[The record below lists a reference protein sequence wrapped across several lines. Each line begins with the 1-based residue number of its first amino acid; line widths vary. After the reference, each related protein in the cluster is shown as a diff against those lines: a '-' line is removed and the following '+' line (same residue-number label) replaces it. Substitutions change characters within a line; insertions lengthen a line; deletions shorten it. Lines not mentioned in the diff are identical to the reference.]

1 MLEGLRPVTC
11 RLTPDA
17 RRQMAAL
24 VATCSQAEEGGPG
37 LLIVSVGSVSRDGDG
52 EAEVLHVVVEP
63 ASRSADLRALA
74 QTVEDLLILFITDDG
89 DHAALDGRII
99 DHAEGDGFFL
109 RDPVSGAD
117 NRFRAL
123 GGSDWPRWVA
133 RGARLGALGPE
144 IRWPGMVPLQAMWDE
159 GYDAL
164 LIGDRATGAPAVT
177 LSDAA
182 VAALSACRDVV
193 ADTPLSGHVR
203 LDPGATFWLDGSP
216 CREVAAV
223 FLRPG
228 DPMPAGP
235 SLEAGGLS
243 LVLSDVPPGRWA
255 DGVIDYAAG
264 VGFCLRITA
273 GPFGQAAG
281 NDNG

>member
-1 MLEGLRPVTC
+1 MLEGLRSVTC

-17 RRQMAAL
+17 LRQMAGI
-24 VATCSQAEEGGPG
+24 AEASAKEGGPG

-123 GGSDWPRWVA
+123 GGSDWPRWAARVA
-133 RGARLGALGPE
+133 RWGRCSCG
-144 IRWPGMVPLQAMWDE
+144 
-159 GYDAL
+159 
-164 LIGDRATGAPAVT
+164 RAIP
-177 LSDAA
+177 
-182 VAALSACRDVV
+182 R
-193 ADTPLSGHVR
+193 
-203 LDPGATFWLDGSP
+203 
-216 CREVAAV
+216 
-223 FLRPG
+223 
-228 DPMPAGP
+228 
-235 SLEAGGLS
+235 
-243 LVLSDVPPGRWA
+243 PPGRLWRRPVCRWCCRTCRR
-255 DGVIDYAAG
+255 G
-264 VGFCLRITA
+264 A
-273 GPFGQAAG
+273 GPMA
-281 NDNG
+281 

>member
-1 MLEGLRPVTC
+1 MLEGLRPVAC

-17 RRQMAAL
+17 RRQMEAL
-24 VATCSQAEEGGPG
+24 VAASPGAEDGGPA
-37 LLIVSVGSVSRDGDG
+37 LLIVSCGPVPLDCGAAV
-52 EAEVLHVVVEP
+52 ETLHVVVEP
-63 ASRSADLRALA
+63 ASRSAELRALA
-74 QTVEDLLILFITDDG
+74 QTVDSLLILFITDDD

-99 DHAEGDGFFL
+99 DHADGDGFFL

-123 GGSDWPRWVA
+123 GGSDWPRWAA
-133 RGARLGALGPE
+133 RGARLGPLGPE
-144 IRWPGMVPLQAMWDE
+144 IRWPGMVPLQAIWHE
-159 GYDAL
+159 GLDAL
-164 LIGDRATGAPAVT
+164 LIGDRGGGAPEVT
-177 LSDAA
+177 LSEAA
-182 VAALSACRDVV
+182 AAALSACREVV
-193 ADTPLSGHVR
+193 ADTALSGRVR
-203 LDPGATFWLDGSP
+203 LDAGAAFWLEDGP

-228 DPMPAGP
+228 DPAPSGP
-235 SLEAGGLS
+235 SLDAGGLS

-255 DGVIDYAAG
+255 DGVLDYVPG

-273 GPFGQAAG
+273 GAFGQAAG

>member
-17 RRQMAAL
+17 SRQMAGMLEAC
-24 VATCSQAEEGGPG
+24 VEEGGPG

-52 EAEVLHVVVEP
+52 EAEDLHVVVEP
-63 ASRSADLRALA
+63 ASRSADLRPLA
-74 QTVEDLLILFITDDG
+74 QTVEDLLILFITDDE

-144 IRWPGMVPLQAMWDE
+144 IRWPGMVPLQAMWNE
-159 GYDAL
+159 GHDAL

-193 ADTPLSGHVR
+193 AATPLSGHVR

-216 CREVAAV
+216 CREAAVV

-228 DPMPAGP
+228 DPTPAGP
-235 SLEAGGLS
+235 SLEAAGLS
-243 LVLSDVPPGRWA
+243 LALSDVPPGRWA
-255 DGVIDYAAG
+255 DGMLDYVPG
-264 VGFCLRITA
+264 LGFCLRITA

>member
-17 RRQMAAL
+17 HRQMAGMVEAS
-24 VATCSQAEEGGPG
+24 AAQGGLG
-37 LLIVSVGSVSRDGDG
+37 RLIVSVGSVSRDGDG

-63 ASRSADLRALA
+63 ASRSAALLALA
-74 QTVEDLLILFITDDG
+74 QTVEDLHILFITDDG

-99 DHAEGDGFFL
+99 DHVDGDGFFL

-123 GGSDWPRWVA
+123 GGSDWPRWAA

-177 LSDAA
+177 LSEAA
-182 VAALSACRDVV
+182 VAALSACRDAV
-193 ADTPLSGHVR
+193 ADAWLSGHVR
-203 LDPGATFWLDGSP
+203 LDPGENFWLEEGP

-228 DPMPAGP
+228 DPTPTGPA
-235 SLEAGGLS
+235 LTAAGLS
-243 LVLSDVPPGRWA
+243 LVLSDAPPGRWA
-255 DGVIDYAAG
+255 DGVLDYVPG

>member
-89 DHAALDGRII
+89 DHAALEGRII

-123 GGSDWPRWVA
+123 GGSDWPRWVS

-193 ADTPLSGHVR
+193 ADIPLSGHVR

-273 GPFGQAAG
+273 GPFGLAAG

>member
-182 VAALSACRDVV
+182 MATLSACRDVV
-193 ADTPLSGHVR
+193 ADIPLSGHVR

-243 LVLSDVPPGRWA
+243 LVLSDVPPRRWA

-273 GPFGQAAG
+273 GPFGLAAG